1 MNWEAIGAIGEILG
15 AVAVL
20 GTLYYLAAQI
30 KKSNEYARTQISIDI
45 QDSGN
50 SLFDIL
56 MRDREFVATYHRAM
70 KNQDLDEI
78 ETEQF
83 TMLIIKLMSVV
94 ESAELAYKSELLWS
108 GEYEMD
114 FIIGNPYMHS
124 LLDTKVG
131 SVWFKEKSQN
141 FFSKEFLENIANFR
155 NKINLNSAV

>member
-1 MNWEAIGAIGEILG
+1 
-15 AVAVL
+15 
-20 GTLYYLAAQI
+20 
-30 KKSNEYARTQISIDI
+30 
-45 QDSGN
+45 
-50 SLFDIL
+50 
-56 MRDREFVATYHRAM
+56 M

-114 FIIGNPYMHS
+114 FIIGNPCMHS

-141 FFSKEFLENIANFR
+141 FFSREFLENIANFR